1 MVRIFL
7 FQKKAFMYSAFPRV
21 RSISACLFTN
31 NISGFQRLL
40 VRFAGSCAVA
50 FLVVSG
56 GSAALAQAKAA
67 TSTTLVVSSGSGA
80 VTQIAAGSVV
90 TLTATVKAGTAAVA
104 PWQVN
109 FCDATAKYCTDVHVL
124 GTAQL
129 TSAGTAAMRFRPGI
143 GSHSYKAVFVGT
155 NAALG
160 SASGASALTV
170 TGTVYPV
177 ASATAIT
184 QTGSWGK
191 YTLSA
196 VVTEAGGTV
205 APTGAVTF
213 KDSSKGNG
221 VLGTAELGASVA
233 GIGWPNPKSLT
244 ATTETDAILVG
255 DFNGDG
261 IADLALNDNPLVIY
275 LGNGDGTYTE
285 APVPPL
291 QGPTAG
297 PMVLGDFN
305 GDGILDIAVA
315 TYAANGVSILLGNG
329 DGSFAAPIE
338 ATVPGTIV
346 SLTQVLTGDFNG
358 DGIADLAVIDVDQ
371 GTVDILLGNGDGTF
385 TLEATDPPTTNSPV
399 AMVAG
404 DFNGDGRTDL
414 AVSESGDLIEVLLGN
429 GDGTFRSSGM
439 VNAGMSTSP
448 MAVADFNGDGKLDLA
463 VTAGGLPQTPESV
476 TILTGNGD
484 GTFNAPSSSQ
494 TLATQVTSVTVAD
507 FNQDGAPDVVLTDAN
522 GNATV
527 VLNNGSGTLSQS
539 YPVISEA
546 SPYSMAAGVGDVNG
560 DGYPDVVVGAYYVS
574 TLSVLLTEPTE
585 TATAEASV
593 SLTSAGQH
601 LAYAGYAGNGNYSSS
616 ISTTTPLWGVPVAT
630 ATSLKVT
637 SGGVAVTSVAPGTVV
652 ALTATVSAGGSA
664 VTAGDVNFCDA
675 SATDCADVHLL
686 GSVAVS
692 SNGIAVLKLVP
703 GAGTHSYKAE
713 YVESGFGAGS
723 SSAASTLTV
732 GPAKSP
738 VYTDTTAISVIGSPG
753 SYQLTGTVLG
763 MGGSAPLTGSVSFL
777 DTSFANKSL
786 GSATLG
792 ASTSGIGFLISQTP
806 AFANLPATEVTGDF
820 NGDGIPDVAVLW
832 SSQPYGGGSYSVTM
846 LLGKGDGTFT
856 TGATIAATGVQ
867 QYPVM
872 ITGDFNGDG
881 KTDLAVL
888 SWNFDSTSLI
898 TTLLGNGDGT
908 FVAGATGV
916 AYNQGA
922 VGGDF
927 IIGSLVAAD
936 FNGDGKMDLAVV
948 GEYVSPGGI
957 TILLGNGD
965 GSFTAAGA
973 NLEPIQGFGVVATG
987 DFNGDGI
994 PDLVAA
1000 TYFGTGMATVFLGKG
1015 DGTFTILP
1023 TQVPVDSFP
1032 KTILVGDFNGDGKKD
1047 LVFGYGGA
1055 PEVYLG
1061 NGDGTFTQAPG
1072 SPVVGGGLSLV
1083 MGDFNHDGKADLAG
1097 IDNYNLKI
1105 DLFLGAGDGTF
1116 TEMAT
1121 TPLISVDTA
1130 SPFLLVSADFN
1141 GDGVPDLSLLTAGT
1155 TTASILLTEPTETA
1169 SASVSGIAPVGAGT
1183 HNVEASY
1190 AGNSSYPASASATTA
1205 LTAAM
1210 APVVFSPAQGTYT
1223 TVQSVTL
1230 SESIPGAT
1238 IYYHAYGSLNTNGYV
1253 PYTGPIALNIGGTD
1267 TISAYASET
1276 GYMEVPDT
1284 VSTYTMNLPAAA
1296 APKFSLAA
1304 GNYAGAQTVT
1314 ITDALAGATIYY
1326 TTNGTTPSMSSAVY
1340 TGPIAVS
1347 SSETLVATA
1356 VASGYSMSAPTAAQY
1371 LIDSSSA
1378 PLIYTVAGTGN
1389 LGFSGDGGP
1398 ATVAELTNPGQT
1410 ALDSAGNL
1418 YIADSGNHVVRKV
1431 AAGTKVI
1438 STVAGNG
1445 TAGYTGDGGAA
1456 TSAQFSGPYGVAVD
1470 KSGNL
1475 YISDFDYSVIRMVSA
1490 TTGTITTI
1498 AGTGTSGYSGDNG
1511 PATSAELARP
1521 AGLAIDTAGN
1531 LYLAD
1536 TGNDRVRM
1544 IAGGTGNITTVAG
1557 NGNFQN
1563 SGDNG
1568 PATSAGL
1575 EYPLGVAVDGSGNLF
1590 IACSYSDNIRKVTA
1604 TTGVITTVAGNGTS
1618 GYTGDGGQA
1627 TLAQLSFPQ
1636 SVAVDNAGN
1645 LYIADFSNHVV
1656 RKVTSSS
1663 GAIST
1668 IAGNGSLC
1676 NWLSGDGGPATSAG
1690 LCYPISIT
1698 VDGAGNVYVGDSGS
1712 SRIREITAPGAPP
1725 TATAATPTFS
1735 VSPGTYATPP
1745 TVSVT
1750 DATPG
1755 AAIYVTLNGAAANT
1769 LSPQYIGPVTVTGTD
1784 TIKAVAV
1791 APGYL
1796 VSGAASGTYTI
1807 TAPPTAIIST
1817 IAGNGVHGLSGAG
1830 GPATAA
1836 NIGFPSSIVR
1846 DKVGNLYF
1854 SDADNGVV
1862 WKVSAANKS
1871 ISAFAGNGTS
1881 GYAGDGGAASQ
1892 AELFI
1897 PLGLA
1902 VDGSGNVF
1910 IADSGN
1916 SVVREVS
1923 AATGK
1928 ISTVAGIYEPYGYT
1942 GQPIGDGGKATAA
1955 YLDNPTGVAVDTS
1968 GNLYIADTGHQL
1980 VREVS
1985 ATTGIINTVAG
1996 VPGSPIAGYN
2006 GDGGLAT
2013 SALLNNPTQLAI
2025 DSAGN
2030 LYICDVYNGRVR
2042 RVAAGTDTITTVAG
2056 NGARFGSTGDGG
2068 PAISAALSPQ
2078 GIAVDASG
2086 NLYISTDAATVREV
2100 NASTGIITRIAG
2112 NGYFGYF
2119 GDGGSATIAELDY
2132 PQGVAVDEAGNV
2144 YIADGENFRIREVTF
2159 PPPPAT
2165 PAITWAAPAG
2175 IPYGTALSATQL
2187 DASSTVAGT
2196 LAYSPA
2202 EGALLAAGV
2211 QTLSVTM
2218 TPDDLAD
2225 YTAATDTVNLTVSK
2239 ATPAVTL
2246 TPTAASIST
2255 TQAMTVT
2262 VAVSAV
2268 GGGSIPTGSVT
2279 LTGGGYTSAAETLS
2293 SGSATIGI
2301 AAGGLAAGT
2310 DTLTAAFTPDGSS
2323 GANYNG
2329 ASGAAMLAVTS
2340 ATKTTPTVT
2349 ATPSA
2354 VSISTTQALTV
2365 SVTVSGGTGT
2375 PTGSVVLMGAGYTSA
2390 ASMLSG
2396 GAATI
2401 AVAAGSLTAGVDALS
2416 IFYTPDSASTA
2427 TYNSA
2432 AGSSSVTVTA
2442 PVMSAATVT
2451 VTPGITTITNEQ
2463 TEAVSIT
2470 VAGAS
2475 GQATPTGSVTLT
2487 SGTYRAQQTL
2497 GNGAASITIPANAL
2511 DSGTD
2516 TVTATYSGDGT
2527 YAGARGTA
2535 SITVS
2540 QVVIAVPTPAGVTP
2554 GSSTTSTVT
2563 VSAGSNYSGTMNL
2576 SCTLTSSPAG
2586 AQSLPT
2592 CSLSPASVT
2601 VTNGGS
2607 GTTVFTVRTT
2617 AASSTAM
2624 LSPSGLKLIGLGG
2637 GGTVLAGLL
2646 LLGVPAR
2653 RRRWLRTMVLLGMVG
2668 LAGAIGC
2675 GGGGGGSTTGGGG
2688 TSTPATTAGRYT
2700 FTVTGMDS
2708 ANSAIAVTTD
2718 ATVTVE

>member
-31 NISGFQRLL
+31 NTSGFQRYIARLAE
-40 VRFAGSCAVA
+40 VCAVA
-50 FLVVSG
+50 AVLAGG

-80 VTQIAAGSVV
+80 VTQIAAGGVV

-104 PWQVN
+104 PGQVN
-109 FCDATAKYCTDVHVL
+109 FCDASAKYCTDVHVL

-143 GSHSYKAVFVGT
+143 GSHSYKAVFAGT
-155 NAALG
+155 NTAAG
-160 SASGASALTV
+160 SASGAATLTV
-170 TGTVYPV
+170 TGTVYPA

-184 QTGSWGK
+184 QAGSWGK

-196 VVTEAGGTV
+196 VVTEVGGTV

-213 KDSSKGNG
+213 QDSSKGNA

-244 ATTETDAILVG
+244 AATETGAILVG

-291 QGPTAG
+291 QGPTVG

-338 ATVPGTIV
+338 VTVPGTIV

-371 GTVDILLGNGDGTF
+371 GRVDILLGNGDGTF

-546 SPYSMAAGVGDVNG
+546 SPYYMAAGVGDVNG
-560 DGYPDVVVGAYYVS
+560 DGYPDVMVGAYYVS

-585 TATAEASV
+585 TATAEVSV

-601 LAYAGYAGNGNYSSS
+601 LAYAGYAGDGNYSSS

-664 VTAGDVNFCDA
+664 VTAGAVNFCDA
-675 SATDCADVHLL
+675 SAADCTDVHLL

-692 SNGIAVLKLVP
+692 GSGTAVLKLVP
-703 GAGTHSYKAE
+703 GTGTHSYKAE
-713 YVESGFGAGS
+713 YVESGFGLGS
-723 SSAASTLTV
+723 ISATSTLTV
-732 GPAKSP
+732 GPGKNP
-738 VYTDTTAISVIGSPG
+738 VYTDSTSISVIGGPG
-753 SYQLTGTVLG
+753 DYQLTATVVG
-763 MGGSAPLTGSVSFL
+763 MGGSAPVTGSVSFL

-792 ASTSGIGFLISQTP
+792 ASTAGIGWQISQTP
-806 AFANLPATEVTGDF
+806 GLTNSPAAEVTGDF
-820 NGDGIPDVAVLW
+820 NGDGIPDVALLW
-832 SSQPYGGGSYSVTM
+832 TNQPYFGGAYSVTM

-856 TGATIAATGVQ
+856 AGATVAATGVQ

-888 SWNFDSTSLI
+888 SWNGYSESYM
-898 TTLLGNGDGT
+898 TTMLGQGDGT
-908 FVAGATGV
+908 FVSGPTGV
-916 AYNQGA
+916 VFNQGA
-922 VGGDF
+922 VGGDGTT
-927 IIGSLVAAD
+927 GSLVAAD

-948 GEYVSPGGI
+948 GDYIAPGGM

-965 GSFTAAGA
+965 GSFTATGA
-973 NLEPIQGFGVVATG
+973 NLAPLQDFGVVATG

-1000 TYFGTGMATVFLGKG
+1000 NYLAPSGVAVFLGKG
-1015 DGTFTILP
+1015 DGSFTALP
-1023 TQVPVDSFP
+1023 TTVPAAGTPTSIV
-1032 KTILVGDFNGDGKKD
+1032 IGDFNGDGKQD
-1047 LVFGYGGA
+1047 MAFGYEGGA
-1055 PEVYLG
+1055 EVYLG
-1061 NGDGTFTQAPG
+1061 NGDGTFTLAPG
-1072 SPVVGGGLSLV
+1072 SPVAGGGLGLV
-1083 MGDFNHDGKADLAG
+1083 TGDFNHDGKADLAG
-1097 IDNYNLKI
+1097 IDNYNLKV

-1130 SPFLLVSADFN
+1130 SPFRLVSADFN
-1141 GDGVPDLSLLTAGT
+1141 GDGVPDLSLLNAGT
-1155 TTASILLTEPTETA
+1155 TTASILLSEPTETA
-1169 SASVSGIAPVGAGT
+1169 SASVSGIAPVGTGT

-1190 AGNSSYPASASATTA
+1190 AGNSSYPASASATTS
-1205 LTAAM
+1205 LTAAL
-1210 APVVFSPAQGTYT
+1210 APVVFSLAQGTYT

-1238 IYYHAYGSLNTNGYV
+1238 IYYYAYGSLNTNGYV

-1314 ITDALAGATIYY
+1314 ITDELAGATIYY

-1340 TGPIAVS
+1340 TGPIAVG

-1398 ATVAELTNPGQT
+1398 ATVADLTNPGQT
-1410 ALDSAGNL
+1410 VQDSAGNL
-1418 YIADSGNHVVRKV
+1418 YIADTGNHVVRKV

-1456 TSAQFSGPYGVAVD
+1456 TSAELSGPYGIAID
-1470 KSGNL
+1470 KAGNL
-1475 YISDFDYSVIRMVSA
+1475 YISDFDSSVIRMVSA
-1490 TTGTITTI
+1490 TTGTIATI
-1498 AGTGTSGYSGDNG
+1498 AGTGTAGFSGNG
-1511 PATSAELARP
+1511 GAAASAELTRP
-1521 AGLAIDTAGN
+1521 AGLAIDVTGN
-1531 LYLAD
+1531 LYIAD

-1544 IAGGTGNITTVAG
+1544 IAAGTGIITTAAG
-1557 NGNFQN
+1557 SGTFQN
-1563 SGDNG
+1563 SGDGG

-1575 EYPLGVAVDGSGNLF
+1575 EYPLGVGVDGSGNLY
-1590 IACSYSDNIRKVTA
+1590 IACSFSDSVRKVTA
-1604 TTGVITTVAGNGTS
+1604 ATGVITTVAGNGTS
-1618 GYTGDGGQA
+1618 GYTGDGGPA

-1636 SVAVDNAGN
+1636 SVTVDSAGN
-1645 LYIADFSNHVV
+1645 LYIADFSNYVV

-1663 GAIST
+1663 GIIST
-1668 IAGNGSLC
+1668 LAGNGQLC
-1676 NWLSGDGGPATSAG
+1676 NSLSGDGGSATSAG
-1690 LCYPISIT
+1690 LCFPVSVT
-1698 VDGAGNVYVGDSGS
+1698 VDGADNVYVSDSGAA
-1712 SRIREITAPGAPP
+1712 RIREITAPGTPP
-1725 TATAATPTFS
+1725 TAAAATPTFS
-1735 VSPGTYATPP
+1735 VSPGTYATVQ

-1755 AAIYVTLNGAAANT
+1755 AAIYVTLNGAAPST
-1769 LSPQYIGPVTVTGTD
+1769 LSPQYIGPVTFTGTD

-1791 APGYL
+1791 APGYQ
-1796 VSGAASGTYTI
+1796 VSASASGTYTI
-1807 TAPPTAIIST
+1807 TARPTAIIST
-1817 IAGNGVHGLSGAG
+1817 IAGNGVYGFSGAG
-1830 GPATAA
+1830 GAATAA
-1836 NIGFPSSIVR
+1836 NLGYLTGVAI
-1846 DKVGNLYF
+1846 DKAGNIYF
-1854 SDADNGVV
+1854 GDFENNVV
-1862 WKVSAANKS
+1862 WKVSAASKS
-1871 ISAFAGNGTS
+1871 ISIFAGNGIG
-1881 GYAGDGGAASQ
+1881 GYAGDGGAAGQ
-1892 AELFI
+1892 AELSRPSGI
-1897 PLGLA
+1897 A
-1902 VDGSGNVF
+1902 VDGGGNVY
-1910 IADSGN
+1910 IADN
-1916 SVVREVS
+1916 FNNVVREVS

-1928 ISTVAGIYEPYGYT
+1928 ISTVAGIYEPFGYT

-1955 YLDNPTGVAVDTS
+1955 YLNGPTGVAVDGS
-1968 GNLYIADTGHQL
+1968 GNLYIADTWHEL
-1980 VREVS
+1980 VREVT
-1985 ATTGIINTVAG
+1985 AATGIINTVAG
-1996 VPGSPIAGYN
+1996 VPGSPITGYN
-2006 GDGGLAT
+2006 GDGGPAT

-2030 LYICDVYNGRVR
+2030 LYICDEYNGRVR
-2042 RVAAGTDTITTVAG
+2042 EVAAGTGIIRTVAG
-2056 NGARFGSTGDGG
+2056 NGEEYGSTGDGG
-2068 PAISAALSPQ
+2068 PATSAALSPQ
-2078 GIAVDASG
+2078 GVAVDGSG
-2086 NLYISTDAATVREV
+2086 NLYISTGAATVREV

-2159 PPPPAT
+2159 LPPPAT
-2165 PAITWAAPAG
+2165 PGITWAAPAG
-2175 IPYGTALSATQL
+2175 ITYGTALSAAQL
-2187 DASSTVAGT
+2187 DASSNVAGT
-2196 LAYSPA
+2196 LAYSPTL
-2202 EGALLAAGV
+2202 GSVLDAGV
-2211 QTLSVTM
+2211 QSLTVTM

-2225 YTAATDTVNLTVSK
+2225 YTAATDTVNLTVNK
-2239 ATPAVTL
+2239 ATPAITVT
-2246 TPTAASIST
+2246 PSAGSFST
-2255 TQAMTVT
+2255 TQATTVT
-2262 VAVSAV
+2262 VAVAAA
-2268 GGGSIPTGSVT
+2268 GAGATPGGSVT

-2293 SGSATIGI
+2293 SGSTTISI
-2301 AAGGLAAGT
+2301 AAGALAAGT
-2310 DTLTAAFTPDGSS
+2310 DTLTAAFTPDSQSS
-2323 GANYNG
+2323 ANYNG
-2329 ASGAAMLAVTS
+2329 ASGAAMVAVTS

-2375 PTGSVVLMGAGYTSA
+2375 PTGSVVLIGAGYTSA
-2390 ASMLSG
+2390 ASALSG
-2396 GAATI
+2396 GAATLAI
-2401 AVAAGSLTAGVDALS
+2401 PAGSLAAGADSLS
-2416 IFYTPDSASTA
+2416 ILYTPDSTSSAN
-2427 TYNSA
+2427 YNSA
-2432 AGSSSVTVTA
+2432 AGATSVTVTS

-2451 VTPGITTITNEQ
+2451 VTPGATTITNEQ
-2463 TEAVSIT
+2463 TDAVSIT

-2475 GQATPTGSVTLT
+2475 GQAVPTGRVTLT
-2487 SGTYRAQQTL
+2487 SGTYRAEQTL
-2497 GNGAASITIPANAL
+2497 ANGAASITIPANAL
-2511 DSGTD
+2511 DSGAD

-2527 YAGARGTA
+2527 YAVASGTA
-2535 SITVS
+2535 SITMS
-2540 QVVIAVPTPAGVTP
+2540 KVVIAAPAPAGVTP
-2554 GSSTTSTVT
+2554 GGSTTSTVT

-2576 SCTLTSSPAG
+2576 SCTLTASPAG

-2592 CSLSPASVT
+2592 CSLSPTSVT
-2601 VTNGGS
+2601 VTSGGS

-2617 AASSTAM
+2617 AASSTA
-2624 LSPSGLKLIGLGG
+2624 LLAPSGLKLIGLGG
-2637 GGTVLAGLL
+2637 GGVMLAGLL
-2646 LLGVPAR
+2646 MVGVPAR
-2653 RRRWLRTMVLLGMVG
+2653 RRLWLRMMVLLGIVVV
-2668 LAGAIGC
+2668 AGAIGC

-2688 TSTPATTAGRYT
+2688 SSTPATTAGTYT
-2700 FTVTGMDS
+2700 FTVTGADS
-2708 ANSAIAVTTD
+2708 ANSSIAATSNV
-2718 ATVTVE
+2718 TVTVK